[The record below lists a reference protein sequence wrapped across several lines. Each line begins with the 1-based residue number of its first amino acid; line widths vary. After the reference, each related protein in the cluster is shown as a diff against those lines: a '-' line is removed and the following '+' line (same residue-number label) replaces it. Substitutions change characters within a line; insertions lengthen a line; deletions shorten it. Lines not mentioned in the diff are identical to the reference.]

1 MIIIGGP
8 TASGKTA
15 VAAAVAKALNGEIV
29 SADSM
34 QVYKGMDIGTAK
46 TSDAELGVRQHM
58 VDVVEPFENFTV
70 VDYRERAEEAI
81 KDIEKR
87 RKLPVVAGGTG
98 FYITSLIS
106 ECGYGNQSDP
116 QIQAQLRGD
125 LERLGAESL
134 HKRLK
139 ELDPVSADKIHYNNT
154 KRLIRALEVCLA
166 TGKPFSDQQNIRYN
180 PVSPY
185 IMFVISPER
194 AQLYNNIE
202 KRLDSMFEMGLEAE
216 VRGLIEEKNLDFSM
230 QSMQGIGYKE
240 WKPYFEG
247 EYGIYDVFEAIKK
260 NTKVYA
266 KRQQTWFKHQYQNP
280 IFISGTAGQM
290 AEAIINY
297 YKNTNF

>member
-70 VDYRERAEEAI
+70 VDYRERAEEVI

-247 EYGIYDVFEAIKK
+247 ECGIYDVFEAIKK